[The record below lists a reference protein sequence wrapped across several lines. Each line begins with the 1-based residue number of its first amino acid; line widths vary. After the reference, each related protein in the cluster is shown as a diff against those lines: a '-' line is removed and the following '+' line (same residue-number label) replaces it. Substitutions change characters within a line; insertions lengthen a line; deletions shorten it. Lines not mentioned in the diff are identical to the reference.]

1 MEPQARPLVI
11 MEFKRV
17 KSIFGK
23 FAKLNGPAKFIVAV
37 TIAFICFVGII
48 ASGIGIF
55 LLTTPRPTNIREC
68 FTTELFKVH
77 LCPTSPDYTKLKNIS
92 PYLRAAVIVSEDSN
106 FYNHKGI
113 DWFEVR
119 ESINKNLEKGEY
131 VRGGSTITQQ
141 LAKNLYLTAEKSIF
155 RKIREAIIA
164 VQIET
169 ILTKDEIL
177 EKYLNVVEFG
187 KDIYG
192 VRKAASYY
200 FNKLPSQLSVAES
213 AFLAFLLPNPKNYS
227 VSFRRKKLTP
237 FARARMK
244 LIVNRMWTLK
254 KIDGYEYD
262 IAMAEIDSFFQPKP
276 EPQPE
281 AEDLGIDGLLEQPEL
296 ATESSPSDEIP
307 ADAPAVPETST
318 LEDLPLPDPEEAGD
332 GEDVAD

>member
-1 MEPQARPLVI
+1 MKLKQIRSV
-11 MEFKRV
+11 FKKYAELKGV
-17 KSIFGK
+17 T
-23 FAKLNGPAKFIVAV
+23 KFIVTTLIAV
-37 TIAFICFVGII
+37 VCFVGIVTTT
-48 ASGIGIF
+48 AGIF

-77 LCPTSPDYTKLKNIS
+77 LCPTGPDYTKLRNIS
-92 PYLRAAVIVSEDSN
+92 PYLRAAVIVSEDGN

-113 DWFEVR
+113 DWFELR
-119 ESINKNLEKGEY
+119 ESLNKNLEKGEY

-141 LAKNLYLTAEKSIF
+141 LAKNLYLTSEKSIF

-164 VQIET
+164 IQIEN
-169 ILTKDEIL
+169 ILSKDEIL

-200 FNKLPSQLSVAES
+200 FNKSPSQLSVAES

-227 VSFRRKKLTP
+227 VSFKRKQLTP

-244 LIVNRMWTLK
+244 LIVNRMWNFK

-262 IAMAEIDSFFQPKP
+262 IALSEIDHFFQPIP

-281 AEDLGIDGLLEQPEL
+281 TDGFSTETAPEQSDVAGENSL
-296 ATESSPSDEIP
+296 REEISTEI
-307 ADAPAVPETST
+307 
-318 LEDLPLPDPEEAGD
+318 EDLPLPDPEEMGSE
-332 GEDVAD
+332 EDIAD